1 MDELLLLRDQ
11 SPSRHSQSPA
21 SYVLVSRS
29 LPQQATEATRS
40 QESDAAILSECQG
53 QENPGLH
60 LPADRTTNIAGSLSW
75 AQVALQAQMRSGRRR
90 HAKTSLDELLS
101 IRGTKSL
108 ATGGNESQPAGT
120 MCSMWSHYYR
130 GSPSKCAQQENERE
144 SIGICNDES
153 GLMPSLSS
161 GTHPSAA
168 TQQAS
173 TGKAE
178 YSERGPLSLREHGGE
193 TYSGQPEHRRST
205 LTPPQPN
212 SPRKETSNIS
222 SDEASN

>member
-1 MDELLLLRDQ
+1 
-11 SPSRHSQSPA
+11 
-21 SYVLVSRS
+21 
-29 LPQQATEATRS
+29 
-40 QESDAAILSECQG
+40 
-53 QENPGLH
+53 
-60 LPADRTTNIAGSLSW
+60 
-75 AQVALQAQMRSGRRR
+75 
-90 HAKTSLDELLS
+90 
-101 IRGTKSL
+101 
-108 ATGGNESQPAGT
+108 

-153 GLMPSLSS
+153 GLMSSLSS

-205 LTPPQPN
+205 LTPHQPRLAAGACSDGQNHPTQVAESRLYGKVHPSSDGRRN
-212 SPRKETSNIS
+212 SAGGHLLPCTGEPGTRRPRKEVARSLPANLKKRKTG
-222 SDEASN
+222 